1 MTQDLFYDE
10 DEAERRPKPRRRG
23 RKAVFIVMASMV
35 VLVGGALVAALL
47 YLNSLGSA
55 YEEQVQTFDPEHT
68 FPEESER
75 PAKDKDDE
83 SLNILLLGAD
93 SGGGSGEDEDLPMVP
108 GGARSDTMMLVHI
121 PGDRESM
128 QVMSIMRDTWVPI
141 PGHGQAKINA
151 ALTLG
156 EGTALTVQTVESL
169 LDVRIDHVASMD
181 LVGFQGLVD
190 AMGGVTVDS
199 PEAFTSVG
207 GYSFSQGPQHM
218 DSEQAMAFVRERR
231 AFGDGDYTRVRNQQV
246 FMRGVLDGILSP
258 STLANPARVHDMVDT
273 FSPYL
278 VVDQDLDSGAV
289 GSLGWELRGV
299 REGGIDMFTMPNLGI
314 GTSADG
320 QSIVIHD
327 EQAAAE
333 IGEALRND
341 EFQEYVQS
349 R

>member
-1 MTQDLFYDE
+1 MTQDLFYEE
-10 DEAERRPKPRRRG
+10 DEPRPGPSPDAAAGGRLHRHGFHGRAGRRRARRG
-23 RKAVFIVMASMV
+23 
-35 VLVGGALVAALL
+35 LL

-55 YEEQVQTFDPEHT
+55 YEDQVQTFDPEET

-75 PAKDKDDE
+75 PAKHEDDE

-93 SGGGSGEDEDLPMVP
+93 SGGGSGEDENLPMVP

-141 PGHGQAKINA
+141 PGHGHAKINA

-156 EGTALTVQTVESL
+156 GIPLTIQTVESL
-169 LDVRIDHVASMD
+169 LDTRIDHVASID
-181 LVGFQGLVD
+181 LAGFQGLVD

-199 PEAFTSVG
+199 PEAFTSAA
-207 GYSFSQGPQHM
+207 GYSFSAGEQHM
-218 DSEQAMAFVRERR
+218 DSEQAMAFVRERKS
-231 AFGDGDYTRVRNQQV
+231 FGDGDYTRVRNQQV
-246 FMRGVLDGILSP
+246 FIRGVLDGILSP
-258 STLANPARVHDMVDT
+258 STLTNPARIHEMVET

-278 VVDQDLDSGAV
+278 VVDSELDSSTV
-289 GSLGWELRGV
+289 GSLGWELRGA

-333 IGEALRND
+333 ISEALRND
-341 EFQEYVQS
+341 EFLEYVQS

>member
-1 MTQDLFYDE
+1 MTQDLFYE
-10 DEAERRPKPRRRG
+10 GDEAQARPKSRRRG
-23 RKAVFIVMASMV
+23 RKAVFIIMASIV

-55 YEEQVQTFDPEHT
+55 YEDQVQTFDPEET

-75 PAKDKDDE
+75 PAKDEDDE

-93 SGGGSGEDEDLPMVP
+93 SGGGSGEDENLPMVP

-141 PGHGQAKINA
+141 PGHGHAKINA

-156 EGTALTVQTVESL
+156 GIPLTIQTVESL
-169 LDVRIDHVASMD
+169 LDTRIDHVASID
-181 LVGFQGLVD
+181 LAGFQGLVD

-199 PEAFTSVG
+199 PEAFTSAA
-207 GYSFSQGPQHM
+207 GYSFSAGEQHM
-218 DSEQAMAFVRERR
+218 DSEQAMAFVRERKS
-231 AFGDGDYTRVRNQQV
+231 FGDGDYTRVRNQQV
-246 FMRGVLDGILSP
+246 FIRGVLDGILSP
-258 STLANPARVHDMVDT
+258 STLTNPARIHEMVET

-278 VVDQDLDSGAV
+278 VVDSELDSSTV
-289 GSLGWELRGV
+289 GSLGWELRGA

-341 EFQEYVQS
+341 EFLEYVRS

>member
-1 MTQDLFYDE
+1 MTQDLFHED
-10 DEAERRPKPRRRG
+10 DEAEARPKPRRRG
-23 RKAVFIVMASMV
+23 RKVVFIVMASMV
-35 VLVGGALVAALL
+35 VLVGGALIAALM
-47 YLNSLGSA
+47 YLNSLGNA
-55 YEEQVQTFDPEHT
+55 YEDQVQTFEPEQT

-75 PAKDKDDE
+75 PAKDEDDE

-128 QVMSIMRDTWVPI
+128 QIMSIMRDTWVPI

-169 LDVRIDHVASMD
+169 LDTRIDHVASVD
-181 LVGFQGLVD
+181 LVGFQGLVE

-199 PEAFTSVG
+199 PEAFTSAG

-218 DSEQAMAFVRERR
+218 DSDQAMAFVRERR

-246 FMRGVLDGILSP
+246 FMRSVLDGILSP
-258 STLANPARVHDMVDT
+258 STLSNPARVHDMVET

-278 VVDQDLDSGAV
+278 VVDQDLDSSAV
-289 GSLGWELRGV
+289 GSLGWELRNV
-299 REGGIDMFTMPNLGI
+299 SEGGIDMLTMPNLGI

-327 EQAAAE
+327 EQAAVE

>member
-1 MTQDLFYDE
+1 MTQDLFYEE
-10 DEAERRPKPRRRG
+10 DEAQARPKSRRRG

-55 YEEQVQTFDPEHT
+55 YEDQVQTFDPEET

-75 PAKDKDDE
+75 PAKDEDDE

-93 SGGGSGEDEDLPMVP
+93 SGGGSGEDENLPMVP

-141 PGHGQAKINA
+141 PGHGHAKINA

-156 EGTALTVQTVESL
+156 GIPLTIQTVESL
-169 LDVRIDHVASMD
+169 LDTRIDHVASID
-181 LVGFQGLVD
+181 LAGFQGLVD

-199 PEAFTSVG
+199 PEAFTSAA
-207 GYSFSQGPQHM
+207 GYSFSAGEQHM
-218 DSEQAMAFVRERR
+218 DSEQAMAFVRERKS
-231 AFGDGDYTRVRNQQV
+231 FGDGDYTRVRNQQV
-246 FMRGVLDGILSP
+246 FIRGVLDGILSP
-258 STLANPARVHDMVDT
+258 STLTNPARIHEMVET

-278 VVDQDLDSGAV
+278 VVDSELDSSTV
-289 GSLGWELRGV
+289 GSLGWELRGA

-333 IGEALRND
+333 ISEALRND
-341 EFQEYVQS
+341 EFLEYVQS